1 MTNPD
6 NRILSNYATFSQ
18 KTKGR
23 MIFENHIDERTCF
36 QRDRDRILHSA
47 AFRRLKHK
55 TQVFLNEQGD
65 YYRTRLTHTIEVSQI
80 SRSISFALNLNED
93 LTEAIA
99 LSHDLGHPP
108 FGHAGEEI
116 LNEKMISYGGFD
128 HNEQALR
135 ILCELEKR
143 YPNFIGLNL
152 CWETLDGIIKHNGI
166 IDKPRL
172 FVKILDSKFQ
182 FNLNS
187 NTSLEGQVAA
197 IADDIA
203 YLTHDFDDGLN
214 SGILNINQIKN
225 LPIIDM
231 IIKEISNKFINITDQ
246 FLAHEMVRRLIS
258 VLVQDT
264 INNSKL
270 NIKNYNIQSVENV
283 KHCPKPIVCFSS
295 KTLSNVSVIRD
306 FLLNK
311 LWHHPKVD
319 KSKSLGK
326 KVISDLFDF
335 FIKDPNILINEEKLY
350 NNKKTMAG
358 KSPKSLERFVADKI
372 ASLTDRNALEMHK
385 KYFKSNYIL

>member
-6 NRILSNYATFSQ
+6 NRILANYATFSQ

-23 MIFENHIDERTCF
+23 MIFENHIDGRTCF

-80 SRSISFALNLNED
+80 SRSISFALHLNED

-116 LNEKMISYGGFD
+116 LNEKMISFGGFD

-166 IDKPRL
+166 IDRPRQFL
-172 FVKILDSKFQ
+172 KILDSKFQ
-182 FNLNS
+182 FDLNS

-214 SGILNINQIKN
+214 SGILNIKQIKN

-231 IIKEISNKFINITDQ
+231 IIREISNKFINITDQ

-270 NIKNYNIQSVENV
+270 NIKKYNIQSVENV
-283 KHCPKPIVCFSS
+283 KHCPIPIVCFSS

>member
-1 MTNPD
+1 MANPD
-6 NRILSNYATFSQ
+6 NRILANYATFSQ

-116 LNEKMISYGGFD
+116 LNEKMFSFGGFD

-166 IDKPRL
+166 IDKPRQFL
-172 FVKILDSKFQ
+172 KILDSKFQ
-182 FNLNS
+182 FDLNS

-231 IIKEISNKFINITDQ
+231 IIKQISDKFINITDQ

-283 KHCPKPIVCFSS
+283 KHCSKPIVCFSS
-295 KTLSNVSVIRD
+295 KTLSNVFVIRN
-306 FLLNK
+306 FLLKK

-350 NNKKTMAG
+350 NNKKSMAG

>member
-6 NRILSNYATFSQ
+6 NRILANYATFSQ

-23 MIFENHIDERTCF
+23 MIFENHIDGRTCF

-116 LNEKMISYGGFD
+116 LNEKMISFGGFD

-166 IDKPRL
+166 IDKPRQFL
-172 FVKILDSKFQ
+172 KILDSKFQ
-182 FNLNS
+182 FDLNS

-214 SGILNINQIKN
+214 SGILNIKQIKN

-231 IIKEISNKFINITDQ
+231 IIREISNKFINITDQ

-283 KHCPKPIVCFSS
+283 KHCPKPIVCFSN

-358 KSPKSLERFVADKI
+358 KTPKSLERFIADKI

>member
-80 SRSISFALNLNED
+80 SRSISFALKLNED

-166 IDKPRL
+166 IDKPRQFL
-172 FVKILDSKFQ
+172 KILDSKFQ
-182 FNLNS
+182 FDLNS

-231 IIKEISNKFINITDQ
+231 IIKEISDKFINITDQ

-295 KTLSNVSVIRD
+295 QTLSNVSVIRD

-358 KSPKSLERFVADKI
+358 KSPKSIERFVADKI

>member
-23 MIFENHIDERTCF
+23 MIFENNIDERTCF

-116 LNEKMISYGGFD
+116 LNEKMISFGGFD

-152 CWETLDGIIKHNGI
+152 CWETLEGIIKHNGI
-166 IDKPRL
+166 IDKPRQFL
-172 FVKILDSKFQ
+172 KILDSKFQ
-182 FNLNS
+182 FDLNS

-231 IIKEISNKFINITDQ
+231 IIKEISNKFRNITDQ

-283 KHCPKPIVCFSS
+283 KHCPKPIVCFSN
-295 KTLSNVSVIRD
+295 KTLSNISVIRD

-358 KSPKSLERFVADKI
+358 KSSKSLERFVADKI

>member
-116 LNEKMISYGGFD
+116 LNEKMISFGGFD

-166 IDKPRL
+166 IDKPRQFL
-172 FVKILDSKFQ
+172 KILDSKFQ
-182 FNLNS
+182 FDLNS

-283 KHCPKPIVCFSS
+283 KHCPKPIVCFSN
-295 KTLSNVSVIRD
+295 KTLSNVSVIRN

-335 FIKDPNILINEEKLY
+335 FIKDPNILINEDKLY
-350 NNKKTMAG
+350 NNKKTIAG
-358 KSPKSLERFVADKI
+358 KPPKSLERFVADKI

>member
-116 LNEKMISYGGFD
+116 LNEKMISFGGFD

-166 IDKPRL
+166 IDRPRQFL
-172 FVKILDSKFQ
+172 KILDSKFQ
-182 FNLNS
+182 FDLNS

-295 KTLSNVSVIRD
+295 ETLSNVSVIRD

>member
-23 MIFENHIDERTCF
+23 MIFENHIDGRTCF

-116 LNEKMISYGGFD
+116 LNEKMFSFGGFD

-166 IDKPRL
+166 IDKPRQFL
-172 FVKILDSKFQ
+172 KILDSKFQ
-182 FNLNS
+182 FDLNS

-270 NIKNYNIQSVENV
+270 NIKKYNIQSVENV
-283 KHCPKPIVCFSS
+283 KHCPIPIVCFSS

-358 KSPKSLERFVADKI
+358 KTPKSLERFIADKI

>member
-116 LNEKMISYGGFD
+116 LNEKMFSFGGFD

-166 IDKPRL
+166 VDKPRQFL
-172 FVKILDSKFQ
+172 KILDSKFQ
-182 FNLNS
+182 FDLNS

>member
-116 LNEKMISYGGFD
+116 LNEKMISFGGFD

-166 IDKPRL
+166 IDKPRQFL
-172 FVKILDSKFQ
+172 KILDSKFQ
-182 FNLNS
+182 FDLNC

-295 KTLSNVSVIRD
+295 KTLYNVSVIRD

>member
-1 MTNPD
+1 MINPD

-116 LNEKMISYGGFD
+116 LNEKMFSFGGFD

-166 IDKPRL
+166 IDKPRP
-172 FVKILDSKFQ
+172 FEQILDSKFQ

>member
-1 MTNPD
+1 MVDPD
-6 NRILSNYATFSQ
+6 NRFLSNYATFSNNS
-18 KTKGR
+18 KGR
-23 MIFENHIDERTCF
+23 LVNEKSIDERTCY

-116 LNEKMISYGGFD
+116 LNEKMLSYGGFD

-166 IDKPRL
+166 IDKPRQFL
-172 FVKILDSKFQ
+172 KILDSKFQ
-182 FNLNS
+182 FDLNS

-283 KHCPKPIVCFSS
+283 KHCPKPIVCFSN

-350 NNKKTMAG
+350 NNRKTMAG

>member
-6 NRILSNYATFSQ
+6 NRILANYATFSQ

-116 LNEKMISYGGFD
+116 LNEKMFSFGGFD

-166 IDKPRL
+166 IDKPRQFL
-172 FVKILDSKFQ
+172 KILDSKFQ
-182 FNLNS
+182 FDLNS

-358 KSPKSLERFVADKI
+358 KSSKSLERFVADKI

>member
-1 MTNPD
+1 MTTPD

-116 LNEKMISYGGFD
+116 LNEKMLSYGGFD
-128 HNEQALR
+128 
-135 ILCELEKR
+135 
-143 YPNFIGLNL
+143 
-152 CWETLDGIIKHNGI
+152 
-166 IDKPRL
+166 
-172 FVKILDSKFQ
+172 
-182 FNLNS
+182 LNS

-295 KTLSNVSVIRD
+295 KTLFNVSVIRD

>member
-18 KTKGR
+18 KTRGR
-23 MIFENHIDERTCF
+23 MIFENHIDGRTCF

-116 LNEKMISYGGFD
+116 LNEKMFSFGGFD

-166 IDKPRL
+166 IDKPRQFL
-172 FVKILDSKFQ
+172 KILDSKFQ
-182 FNLNS
+182 FDLNS

-214 SGILNINQIKN
+214 SGILNIKQIKN

>member
-6 NRILSNYATFSQ
+6 NRILANYATFSQ

-166 IDKPRL
+166 IDKPRQFL
-172 FVKILDSKFQ
+172 KILDSKFQ
-182 FNLNS
+182 FDLNS

>member
-116 LNEKMISYGGFD
+116 LNEKMLSYGGFD

-143 YPNFIGLNL
+143 YPNFNGLNL

-358 KSPKSLERFVADKI
+358 KSSKSLERFVADKI

>member
-1 MTNPD
+1 
-6 NRILSNYATFSQ
+6 
-18 KTKGR
+18 
-23 MIFENHIDERTCF
+23 
-36 QRDRDRILHSA
+36 
-47 AFRRLKHK
+47 LKHK

-80 SRSISFALNLNED
+80 SRSISFVLNLNED

-116 LNEKMISYGGFD
+116 LNEKMLSYGGFD

-143 YPNFIGLNL
+143 YPNFNGLNL

-283 KHCPKPIVCFSS
+283 KHCQKPIVCFSS

-335 FIKDPNILINEEKLY
+335 FIKDPDILINEEKLY

>member
-116 LNEKMISYGGFD
+116 LNEKMLSYGGFD

-152 CWETLDGIIKHNGI
+152 CWETLDGIIKHNGM
-166 IDKPRL
+166 IDKPRQFL
-172 FVKILDSKFQ
+172 KILDSKFQ
-182 FNLNS
+182 FDLNS

-197 IADDIA
+197 IGDDIA

-231 IIKEISNKFINITDQ
+231 IIKEISNKFINITDK

-295 KTLSNVSVIRD
+295 QTLSNVSVIRD

>member
-80 SRSISFALNLNED
+80 SRSISFVLNLNED

-116 LNEKMISYGGFD
+116 LNEKMLSYGGFD

-152 CWETLDGIIKHNGI
+152 CWETLDGIVKHNGI
-166 IDKPRL
+166 IDKPRKFL
-172 FVKILDSKFQ
+172 KILDSKFQ
-182 FNLNS
+182 FDLNS

-214 SGILNINQIKN
+214 SGMLNINQIKN

-231 IIKEISNKFINITDQ
+231 IIKEISNKFRNITDQ

-283 KHCPKPIVCFSS
+283 RHCPKLIVCFSN

-350 NNKKTMAG
+350 NNKKTMTD
-358 KSPKSLERFVADKI
+358 KSSKSLERFVADKI

>member
-6 NRILSNYATFSQ
+6 NRILANYATFSQ

-80 SRSISFALNLNED
+80 SRSISFVLNLNED

-166 IDKPRL
+166 IDKPRQFL
-172 FVKILDSKFQ
+172 KILDSKFQ
-182 FNLNS
+182 FDLNS

-231 IIKEISNKFINITDQ
+231 IIKEISDKFINITDQ

-283 KHCPKPIVCFSS
+283 RHCPKPIVCFSN
-295 KTLSNVSVIRD
+295 KTLSNVCQC
-306 FLLNK
+306 L
-311 LWHHPKVD
+311 
-319 KSKSLGK
+319 
-326 KVISDLFDF
+326 
-335 FIKDPNILINEEKLY
+335 
-350 NNKKTMAG
+350 
-358 KSPKSLERFVADKI
+358 
-372 ASLTDRNALEMHK
+372 
-385 KYFKSNYIL
+385 

>member
-166 IDKPRL
+166 IDKPRQFL
-172 FVKILDSKFQ
+172 KILVSKFK
-182 FNLNS
+182 FDLNS

-295 KTLSNVSVIRD
+295 KTLFNVSVIRD

-319 KSKSLGK
+319 NSKSLGK

>member
-116 LNEKMISYGGFD
+116 LNEKMFSFGGFD

-166 IDKPRL
+166 IDKPRQFL
-172 FVKILDSKFQ
+172 KILDSKFQ
-182 FNLNS
+182 FDLNS

-283 KHCPKPIVCFSS
+283 KHCPKPIVCFSN

>member
-143 YPNFIGLNL
+143 YPNFNGLNL

-283 KHCPKPIVCFSS
+283 KHCPKPIVCFSN

-335 FIKDPNILINEEKLY
+335 FIKDPDILINEEKLY

-358 KSPKSLERFVADKI
+358 KSSKSLERFVADKI

>member
-6 NRILSNYATFSQ
+6 NRILANYATFSQ

-116 LNEKMISYGGFD
+116 LNEKMISFGGFD

-166 IDKPRL
+166 IDKPRQFL
-172 FVKILDSKFQ
+172 KILDSKFQ
-182 FNLNS
+182 FDLNS

>member
-116 LNEKMISYGGFD
+116 LNEKMLSYGGFD

-143 YPNFIGLNL
+143 YPNFNGLNL

>member
-23 MIFENHIDERTCF
+23 MIYENHIDERTCF

-166 IDKPRL
+166 IDKPRQFL
-172 FVKILDSKFQ
+172 KILDSKFQ
-182 FNLNS
+182 FDLNS

-283 KHCPKPIVCFSS
+283 KHCQKPIVCFSS

-358 KSPKSLERFVADKI
+358 KSPESFERFVADEI
-372 ASLTDRNALEMHK
+372 ASLTDRNTLEMHK

>member
-116 LNEKMISYGGFD
+116 LNEKMLSYGGFD

-135 ILCELEKR
+135 ILCEIEKR

-182 FNLNS
+182 FNLNF

-231 IIKEISNKFINITDQ
+231 IINEISNKFINITDQ

-283 KHCPKPIVCFSS
+283 KHCPKPIVCFSN

>member
-6 NRILSNYATFSQ
+6 NRILANYATFSQ

-23 MIFENHIDERTCF
+23 MIFENHIDGRTCF

-80 SRSISFALNLNED
+80 SRSISFALKLNED

-116 LNEKMISYGGFD
+116 LNEKMLPYGGFD

-152 CWETLDGIIKHNGI
+152 CWETLEGIIKHNGI
-166 IDKPRL
+166 IDKPRQFL
-172 FVKILDSKFQ
+172 KILDSKFQ
-182 FNLNS
+182 FDLNS

-283 KHCPKPIVCFSS
+283 KHCPIPIVCFSS

>member
-80 SRSISFALNLNED
+80 SRSISFVLNLNED

-116 LNEKMISYGGFD
+116 LNEKMLSYGGFD

-166 IDKPRL
+166 IDQPRQFL
-172 FVKILDSKFQ
+172 KILDNKFQ
-182 FNLNS
+182 FGLNS

-283 KHCPKPIVCFSS
+283 KHCPKLIVCFSN
-295 KTLSNVSVIRD
+295 KTLSDVSVIRD

-335 FIKDPNILINEEKLY
+335 FIKDPDILINEEKLY

-358 KSPKSLERFVADKI
+358 KSSKSLERFVANKI

>member
-6 NRILSNYATFSQ
+6 NRILANYATFSQ

-166 IDKPRL
+166 IDKPRQFL
-172 FVKILDSKFQ
+172 KILDSKFQ
-182 FNLNS
+182 FDLNS

-231 IIKEISNKFINITDQ
+231 IIKEINDKFINITDQ

-319 KSKSLGK
+319 KSKTLGK

>member
-116 LNEKMISYGGFD
+116 LNEKMFSFGGFD

-166 IDKPRL
+166 IDKPRQFL
-172 FVKILDSKFQ
+172 KILDSKFQ
-182 FNLNS
+182 FDLNS

>member
-116 LNEKMISYGGFD
+116 LNEKMLSYGGFD

-166 IDKPRL
+166 IDKPRQFL
-172 FVKILDSKFQ
+172 KILDSKFQ
-182 FNLNS
+182 FDLNS

-270 NIKNYNIQSVENV
+270 NIKNHKIQSVENV
-283 KHCPKPIVCFSS
+283 KHCPKPIVCFSN

>member
-1 MTNPD
+1 M
-6 NRILSNYATFSQ
+6 
-18 KTKGR
+18 
-23 MIFENHIDERTCF
+23 
-36 QRDRDRILHSA
+36 
-47 AFRRLKHK
+47 
-55 TQVFLNEQGD
+55 
-65 YYRTRLTHTIEVSQI
+65 
-80 SRSISFALNLNED
+80 
-93 LTEAIA
+93 
-99 LSHDLGHPP
+99 
-108 FGHAGEEI
+108 
-116 LNEKMISYGGFD
+116 
-128 HNEQALR
+128 
-135 ILCELEKR
+135 
-143 YPNFIGLNL
+143 
-152 CWETLDGIIKHNGI
+152 
-166 IDKPRL
+166 
-172 FVKILDSKFQ
+172 
-182 FNLNS
+182 
-187 NTSLEGQVAA
+187 AA

-319 KSKSLGK
+319 ISKSLGK
-326 KVISDLFDF
+326 F
-335 FIKDPNILINEEKLY
+335 FPS
-350 NNKKTMAG
+350 KTAT
-358 KSPKSLERFVADKI
+358 KNFA
-372 ASLTDRNALEMHK
+372 
-385 KYFKSNYIL
+385 KYKFGNL